1 MRLVITGATSFVG
14 GATVHEALRRG
25 HQIAAVVRPGSKKL
39 EVITKDNGQ
48 ALLEGRLLIL
58 ENDLSE
64 PEMLPEKIRKIL
76 LEKSREKSLGSFD
89 VFCHFGWGGS
99 GSGSRSDKELQ
110 EENLQNSLRT
120 VRAAKELGCKRFLFS
135 GSQAEYGMHQELM
148 TEEVSC
154 SPRSIYGEAKLK
166 MCSEGEKLCKELGL
180 LYIHARIFSAYGP
193 GDHPWTLV
201 ESCLDAFLGG
211 AEISLGECTQQWN
224 FLHIRDLA
232 RAMCALA
239 ETKEEHFSGF
249 ANPVFNLAG
258 NETRPLREFVEE
270 IYELCGRNGSFHYG
284 IRPENAEGPVN
295 LIPDIGKL
303 CKATGWSPQVDFRTG
318 IGQLVEMRR
327 KSP

>member
-25 HQIAAVVRPGSKKL
+25 HQVAAVVRPGSKKL
-39 EVITKDNGQ
+39 EIITKDNGQ

-64 PEMLPEKIRKIL
+64 PEMLPEKIR
-76 LEKSREKSLGSFD
+76 EMVPENFD

-99 GSGSRSDKELQ
+99 GSGSRSDKDLQ
-110 EENLQNSLRT
+110 KENLQNSLRT

-148 TEEVSC
+148 TEETPC
-154 SPRSIYGEAKLK
+154 SPCSIYGEAKLK
-166 MCSEGEKLCKELGL
+166 MRVEGEKLCKELGL
-180 LYIHARIFSAYGP
+180 LYLHARIFSAYGP

-211 AEISLGECTQQWN
+211 MEISLGECTQQWN
-224 FLHIRDLA
+224 FLYIHDLA

-239 ETKEEHFSGF
+239 ETEEEHFFGLS
-249 ANPVFNLAG
+249 NPVFNLAG
-258 NETRPLREFVEE
+258 NETRPLKEFVED
-270 IYELCGRNGSFHYG
+270 IYELCGRNGSFRYG
-284 IRPENAEGPVN
+284 SRPENAEGPVN

-303 CKATGWSPQVDFRTG
+303 CEATGWSPQVDFRTG
-318 IGQLVEMRR
+318 IGQLVEMRQ
-327 KSP
+327 KKA

>member
-14 GATVHEALRRG
+14 GATVSEALRRG
-25 HQIAAVVRPGSKKL
+25 HQVIAVVRPDSKKL
-39 EVITKDNGQ
+39 EIITKDNEQ
-48 ALLEGRLLIL
+48 ALVEGRLLIL
-58 ENDLSE
+58 ENDISE
-64 PEMLPEKIRKIL
+64 PEMLPGKIREML
-76 LEKSREKSLGSFD
+76 PGNFN

-99 GSGSRSDKELQ
+99 GSGSRSDKDLQ

-135 GSQAEYGMHQELM
+135 GSQAEYGMHKELM
-148 TEEVSC
+148 TEETPC
-154 SPRSIYGEAKLK
+154 APRSIYGEAKLK
-166 MCSEGEKLCKELGL
+166 MCAEGEKLCKELGL

-211 AEISLGECTQQWN
+211 TEIALGECTQQWN
-224 FLHIRDLA
+224 FLHIHDLA

-239 ETKEEHFSGF
+239 ETGEEHFAELS
-249 ANPVFNLAG
+249 NPVFNLAG

-270 IYELCGRNGSFHYG
+270 IYELCGRNGSFRYG

-295 LIPDIGKL
+295 LIPDIEKL
-303 CKATGWSPQVDFRTG
+303 CEVTGWSPQVDFRTG

-327 KSP
+327 KKD